1 MKKKS
6 SPKTVYE
13 KYRPPAF
20 STKKIPAVPVF
31 RRDSHD
37 ELPSVTTN
45 KVFIIEQKEQL
56 AYTGNK
62 LIGISVLHKSC
73 LQPIFSQEEAID
85 SAHMRRN

>member
-1 MKKKS
+1 MKKKP

-45 KVFIIEQKEQL
+45 KVFIIEKKEQL
-56 AYTGNK
+56 AYTGDK
-62 LIGISVLHKSC
+62 LIGISVLHKSWTFPDI
-73 LQPIFSQEEAID
+73 QQ
-85 SAHMRRN
+85 RRSY